1 MVLIAE
7 RGHTKIFLPDGVMD
21 LGVVTPDQR
30 IVVEQR
36 HEGARVVYAPR
47 VTSAEEGKALGDVAA
62 GWKDKPR

>member
-7 RGHTKIFLPDGVMD
+7 RGHTKIILPDGVTD

-36 HEGARVVYAPR
+36 HEGGRVVYAPR
-47 VTSAEEGKALGDVAA
+47 VTSAEEAKTLGR
-62 GWKDKPR
+62 GTTG